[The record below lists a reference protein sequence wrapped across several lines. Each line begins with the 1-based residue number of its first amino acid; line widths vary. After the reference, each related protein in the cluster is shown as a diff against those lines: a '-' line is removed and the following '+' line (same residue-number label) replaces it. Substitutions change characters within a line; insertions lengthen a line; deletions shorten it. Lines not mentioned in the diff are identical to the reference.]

1 MASNSKSITD
11 LWEGKRTDGTS
22 FRKARYGRGK
32 RYRAW
37 YRDAAGRQI
46 AKHFER
52 KRDAQDW
59 LDSITAAVQTR
70 TYVDPNL
77 GKVTV
82 ALWAERWISTQA
94 AHLKPTTLS
103 RTKDILRTHVL
114 PRWGSV
120 PLIDV
125 THMDVQSWVATLSLD
140 RQPATVRKVF
150 GVLSRLMSVALKDC
164 RIARNPCAGVDLP
177 RALPARRRYLNH
189 AEVAALA
196 TAAGAAPSGGRA
208 GEGERAAFAQYEL
221 VVYVLAYCGLRWGE
235 LAALKVSSVDL
246 LRRRL
251 EVAESVVEVDGR
263 LVWGVPKTHE
273 RRSVPMPEF
282 VAAMLSNHIVGMGP
296 HDILFTGIRGG
307 GVLRNRIFRR
317 STFDR
322 AAYAIGYAGLV
333 PKEIRHTAAS
343 LAISAGANVK
353 VVQRMLGHA
362 SAAMTL
368 DTYADL
374 FDEDLDGVA
383 DRLHAAAEAARTRV
397 ADPVRTRA
405 GLGPAVAD
413 LPNAAGQ

>member
-32 RYRAW
+32 RYRTW
-37 YRDAAGRQI
+37 YRDAAGKQI
-46 AKHFER
+46 AKQFER
-52 KRDAQDW
+52 KWDAQHW

-82 ALWAERWISTQA
+82 ALWAERWISAQA

-164 RIARNPCAGVDLP
+164 RLARNPCAGVDLP
-177 RALPARRRYLNH
+177 RALPARRPYLNH

-196 TAAGAAPSGGRA
+196 ATARAAPSGGRA

-282 VAAMLSNHIVGMGP
+282 VAAMLSNHIVGAAP
-296 HDILFTGIRGG
+296 STEPPT
-307 GVLRNRIFRR
+307 R
-317 STFDR
+317 S
-322 AAYAIGYAGLV
+322 A
-333 PKEIRHTAAS
+333 
-343 LAISAGANVK
+343 
-353 VVQRMLGHA
+353 
-362 SAAMTL
+362 
-368 DTYADL
+368 
-374 FDEDLDGVA
+374 
-383 DRLHAAAEAARTRV
+383 
-397 ADPVRTRA
+397 TRA
-405 GLGPAVAD
+405 SCRRISGTPPPAWQSRPGPMSRPCSACS
-413 LPNAAGQ
+413 GTHQRR